1 MIIINS
7 KNKIILIGFLLTF
20 FSSFGQTFF
29 ISLFADKI
37 LGDFNIGYSLW
48 GSIYFLGTITSA
60 VSMIF
65 FGGLIDKYSPQKIIF
80 IFFILY
86 SLACFMMALNK
97 FIIILIFTIFLLRFC
112 GQGML
117 SHIAIVIT
125 SKFFDKKRGKA
136 IAIVT
141 LGFSLAESLLPIIF
155 VNLMKIYSWEQCWI
169 IAGFVL
175 LIFNLSLILIIKN
188 KNLKTKKNKKNLID
202 KKGMKKHY
210 WNRNDMLKNWVFW
223 FSMPAF
229 IVQPGFTTIFFF
241 QQIQFVKEKNWII
254 EEYVSLLP
262 IYTFSSLIGLFLGG
276 HIIDKFGVKSL
287 LPFFLLPLC
296 LGLFI
301 SHNAIDLV
309 HMSVAFSLLGVMQG
323 LGAVIF
329 GAFWPEFYGTRNLG
343 SIRSLATSTMIF
355 STAIGPLLSGY
366 LLEMNIYVENQ
377 YLLFALVT
385 LLSSVGMIIISLFTK
400 KYF

>member
-7 KNKIILIGFLLTF
+7 KNKIILLGFSLTF

-37 LGDFNIGYSLW
+37 LKDFDIGYSLW

-65 FGGLIDKYSPQKIIF
+65 FGGLIDKYSPKKIIS

-86 SLACFMMALNK
+86 SLACFMMAFNK
-97 FIIILIFTIFLLRFC
+97 FIFILILTIFLLRFC

-125 SKFFDKKRGKA
+125 SKFFNSKRGKA

-141 LGFSLAESLLPIIF
+141 LGFSLAESLLPVIF
-155 VNLMKIYSWEQCWI
+155 VNLMKIYTWEECWV
-169 IAGFVL
+169 IAGVVL
-175 LIFNLSLILIIKN
+175 LIFNFLLIIVIKN
-188 KNLKTKKNKKNLID
+188 KNLKTKKNRKNLTD
-202 KKGMKKHY
+202 KKGMKNHY
-210 WNRNDMLKNWVFW
+210 WNRKEMLKNWVFW

-241 QQIQFVKEKNWII
+241 QQIQFIKEKNWIV
-254 EEYVSLLP
+254 EGYVSLLP
-262 IYTFSSLIGLFLGG
+262 IYTFSSLIGLFFGG

-296 LGLFI
+296 FGLLI
-301 SHNAIDLV
+301 SFNAINLI
-309 HMSVAFSLLGVMQG
+309 HMSVAFSLLGLMQG

-329 GAFWPEFYGTRNLG
+329 GAFWPEFYGTKNLG

-355 STAIGPLLSGY
+355 STAIGPLLSSY
-366 LLEMNIYVENQ
+366 LLEMNFYVEKQ
-377 YLLFALVT
+377 YLLFAFIT
-385 LLSSVGMIIISLFTK
+385 LLSSIGMIIISLFTK